1 MQTCYN
7 CGEQVED
14 NVLICPKCGALV
26 KRYGPPVRE
35 NEPKAEASPQNTGAG
50 AAVFQDAVGRLRLRT
65 SVKVL
70 LILGVIL
77 SLYTALSYACVLM
90 VYNDQTFYL
99 SIWQQM
105 PQLSGLVDTLMLLM
119 ESVQANY
126 VLFLLYPLLLTAQAA
141 MEIWFLCSKR
151 KKAFRAAAVA
161 TAAVFFVSIL
171 FGGILTAILYSA
183 ALLLAWILLKR
194 DGGCLLD

>member
-35 NEPKAEASPQNTGAG
+35 NEPETGASPQNGGAK
-50 AAVFQDAVGRLRLRT
+50 AAVFQDAAGRLRLRT

-90 VYNDQTFYL
+90 VYNDQAFYMG
-99 SIWQQM
+99 IWQQM
-105 PQLSGLVDTLMLLM
+105 PQLSGMVDTLKLLM

-126 VLFLLYPLLLTAQAA
+126 VLFLLYPVFLTAQAA

-151 KKAFRAAAVA
+151 KTAFRAAAVV
-161 TAAVFFVSIL
+161 TAAVFLISVL
-171 FGGILTAILYSA
+171 FGGIITAIVYSA
-183 ALLLAWILLKR
+183 AVLLAWVLLKR
-194 DGGCLLD
+194 DWGCLPN